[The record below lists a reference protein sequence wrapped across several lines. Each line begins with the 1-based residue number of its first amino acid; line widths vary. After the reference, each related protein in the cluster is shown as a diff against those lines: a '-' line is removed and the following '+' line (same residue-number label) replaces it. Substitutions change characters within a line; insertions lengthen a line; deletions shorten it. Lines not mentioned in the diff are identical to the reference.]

1 MHPAILGQVHS
12 RRVTVEQFER
22 MPLAERHELLRTRLT
37 RRGLL
42 KTAAATAFAGVG
54 PVLLAPRTDAA
65 TSGAATIRARW
76 LAFGADPRRQ
86 MTVRW
91 QTSGPVQRP
100 RLRIGLDQT
109 YGRDVAARPMPLTT
123 VRADGPRLVQYYL
136 AAEVDG
142 LSPGTRYHYQVVHDG
157 AGGSEVASGDAT
169 FRTAPA
175 AGSASG
181 FRFTAF
187 GDRGV
192 TGQGAAGDMPDTM
205 QGLTGGL
212 DPSFH
217 LLAGDVAYADISG
230 RGLAADDFVPE
241 RWGTYFR
248 QIDPVFRSVPLMVAL
263 GNHEMEA
270 LYSPNGYGGFEAR
283 FSTPAN
289 GPAGCPGTYSFVYGT
304 VGVVSLDANDVTAEF
319 AANRGYSGGRQRG
332 WADERLRALRA
343 DPGVDFIVAVFHQCA
358 YSTGGH
364 GSDAGVR
371 RDFASLFDR
380 HGVDLVINGH
390 NHLYERT
397 DPIRGGRPTRAAP
410 SGATVHPGQ
419 DGTTYVVVGGGGAAL
434 SGFGR
439 IPERN
444 DLARYGGPD
453 AVTAGVQGGPIEQV
467 DWSRARFRGHCVLC
481 VDVSPAASSAG
492 ASLRLRALDQQGRVV
507 DTVTLRRP
515 AASFAEA
522 HEGLL
527 VAGGVGALA
536 VAGGAAAVLARRRT
550 AQAAAP

>member
-1 MHPAILGQVHS
+1 MHRRQV
-12 RRVTVEQFER
+12 TAQQFAR
-22 MPLAERHELLRTRLT
+22 MPLADRHELLLTRLT

-42 KTAAATAFAGVG
+42 KTAAATVLAGAG

-65 TSGAATIRARW
+65 TSGAATIQARW
-76 LAFGADPRRQ
+76 LAFGADPRHQ
-86 MTVRW
+86 MSVRW
-91 QTSGPVQRP
+91 QTSGPVHRP
-100 RLRIGLDQT
+100 RVRLGLDQT
-109 YGRDVAARPMPLTT
+109 YGREIQARPIPLTT
-123 VRADGPRLVQYYL
+123 VRADGPRLVQHYL
-136 AAEVDG
+136 VAEVAG
-142 LSPGTRYHYQVVHDG
+142 LSPATRYHYQVVHDG

-169 FRTAPA
+169 FRTAPD
-175 AGSASG
+175 AGASSG

-187 GDRGV
+187 GDQGV
-192 TGQGAAGDMPDTM
+192 TGYGAAGDAPDTM
-205 QGLTGGL
+205 QRLAGGL
-212 DPSFH
+212 EPSFH

-241 RWGTYFR
+241 RWGAYFR
-248 QIDPVFRSVPLMVAL
+248 QIDAVFRSVPLMVAL

-289 GPAGCPGTYSFVYGT
+289 GPAGCPGTYSFVYGN

-319 AANRGYSGGRQRG
+319 AANRGYSAGTQRA
-332 WADERLRALRA
+332 WADGRLRALRA
-343 DPGVDFIVAVFHQCA
+343 DPDVDFVVAVFHQCA

-371 RDFASLFDR
+371 HSFASLFDR
-380 HGVDLVINGH
+380 HRVDLVINGH

-397 DPIRGGRPTRAAP
+397 DPIRGGRPTLPAP
-410 SGATVHPGQ
+410 SGATVLPDQ
-419 DGTTYVVVGGGGAAL
+419 DGTTYVVVGGGGASL

-444 DLARYGGPD
+444 DVAGHGGPD
-453 AVTAGVQGGPIEQV
+453 VVTAGVQGGQIEQV
-467 DWSRARFRGHCVLC
+467 DWSRARYRGHCVLC
-481 VDVSPAASSAG
+481 VDVSPAASSTG
-492 ASLRLRALDQQGRVV
+492 ASLRLRALDQQGRIV

-515 AASFAEA
+515 APSFTQV

-550 AQAAAP
+550 ARAPGT